1 MSNYLDSI
9 EESTNIVKSR
19 IKLSKLILITSYLA
33 VWVISLIVFWYF
45 TSGSDAMG
53 YGIVFLWVLLPCTT
67 FVISILIGKNDY
79 WGKYKW
85 ITSIA
90 FGVMYMLAEYATF
103 SAANMISFD
112 KVNMPQF
119 SMIFIG
125 AVISIAGLE
134 IGVGIRRF
142 KSKNLNK

>member
-1 MSNYLDSI
+1 MSNYLDSL

-19 IKLSKLILITSYLA
+19 NKLSKLILITSYLA
-33 VWVISLIVFWYF
+33 VWVISIIVFWYF

-53 YGIVFLWVLLPCTT
+53 YGIMFLWVLLPCTT
-67 FVISILIGKNDY
+67 FVISMLIGKNDY

-103 SAANMISFD
+103 SAANMAAFD

-125 AVISIAGLE
+125 AVISIAGLG
-134 IGVGIRRF
+134 IGAGIRRF
-142 KSKNLNK
+142 KSKSLNK

>member
-1 MSNYLDSI
+1 MSNYLDNL

-19 IKLSKLILITSYLA
+19 NKLSKLILITTYIV
-33 VWVISLIVFWYF
+33 VWAISLIVFWYF
-45 TSGSDAMG
+45 TSDSDAMG
-53 YGIVFLWVLLPCTT
+53 YGIMFLWVLLPCTT
-67 FVISILIGKNDY
+67 FLISLLIGKNDY

-103 SAANMISFD
+103 SAANMAAFD
-112 KVNMPQF
+112 KVNMPEF
-119 SMIFIG
+119 TMIFNG
-125 AVISIAGLE
+125 AVISIAGLG

-142 KSKNLNK
+142 KSKTQNK